1 MREAVMLP
9 LLTCR
14 SVVSRAGS
22 WTAIES
28 VDLLTN
34 GAEQGV
40 TNGMTPQLCPAPDVK
55 RGYAA
60 RENTLVAWPRFGYE
74 D

>member
-1 MREAVMLP
+1 MLP

-14 SVVSRAGS
+14 SVVSIARS

-34 GAEQGV
+34 GEERGV
-40 TNGMTPQLCPAPDVK
+40 TNGMTPPTMPGARCKTKLCGTGKYPGGMAPFW
-55 RGYAA
+55 
-60 RENTLVAWPRFGYE
+60 L
-74 D
+74 